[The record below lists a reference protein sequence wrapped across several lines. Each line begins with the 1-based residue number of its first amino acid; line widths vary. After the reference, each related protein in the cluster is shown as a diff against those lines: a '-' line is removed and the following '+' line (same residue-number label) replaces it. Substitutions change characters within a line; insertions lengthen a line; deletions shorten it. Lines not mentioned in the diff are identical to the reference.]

1 MNASS
6 PAFMDKIWLAPSI
19 PGIAADLLL
28 SYINGNAHVFR
39 VSPAL
44 TFVEKHV
51 GKELA
56 KLFGF
61 NGPNAGGITF
71 PGSTASNTTAL
82 LVARNARFPE
92 LKNSGLIAAAQP
104 LAIFVS
110 EAAHYS
116 TIITAAGL
124 LGIRLASLR
133 KNRTTEAGTMDSVV
147 LKAELQA
154 AVDAGH
160 VPLFVCATAGTT
172 VRGAYDPLREIGQ
185 LAHEYGAWFHIDGCF
200 GGAAIFSEKLKYK
213 LDGSELTDSIA
224 FNPHKLLGV
233 PWICFFFLL
242 AKDLKNLWFANRLEA
257 GYLFHDDEDDINVA
271 LDVDH
276 HHSNGNGTNRFK
288 KNGHFD
294 TTNANW

>member
-1 MNASS
+1 MQELVELFFEAVENDLDSLESRNVLQTGSTPHHSHARKDLGHAHLVSSMESILEHSMNASS
-6 PAFMDKIWLAPSI
+6 PAFMDNIWLAPSI

-51 GKELA
+51 GKEHA

-116 TIITAAGL
+116 IITAAGL
-124 LGIRLASLR
+124 LGIGLASLR
-133 KNRTTEAGTMDSVV
+133 KNRTTEAGTIDSVV

-154 AVDAGH
+154 AVDARH

-172 VRGAYDPLREIGQ
+172 VRGAYDPLRDIGQ

-233 PWICFFFLL
+233 P
-242 AKDLKNLWFANRLEA
+242 
-257 GYLFHDDEDDINVA
+257 
-271 LDVDH
+271 
-276 HHSNGNGTNRFK
+276 
-288 KNGHFD
+288 
-294 TTNANW
+294 